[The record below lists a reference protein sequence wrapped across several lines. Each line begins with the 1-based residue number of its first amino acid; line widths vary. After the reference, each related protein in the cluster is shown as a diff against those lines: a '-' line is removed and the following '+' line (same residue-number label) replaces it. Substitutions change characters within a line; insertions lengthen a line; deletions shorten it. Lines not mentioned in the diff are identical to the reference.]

1 MLLPKK
7 VPRADSF
14 LDQVFKVNSEN
25 VLLKSIKDSVILIP
39 LTKAPQVGSG
49 QAETC
54 YLPAG
59 MRVRHL

>member
-1 MLLPKK
+1 M
-7 VPRADSF
+7 PRADSF
-14 LDQVFKVNSEN
+14 PDQVFKANSEN

-39 LTKAPQVGSG
+39 LTKVSQVGSG

-54 YLPAG
+54 DLPAG